1 MALQPY
7 TDPGQAL
14 ALYQAEQ
21 ITPEEQERRTKE
33 VRTFYAAIPIFLIK
47 ITARHRHRPCD
58 LAFLPT
64 NLIKYSLHCYQIL
77 KYICRLKN

>member
-21 ITPEEQERRTKE
+21 ISPEEQERRTKE
-33 VRTFYAAIPIFLIK
+33 VKQMRFNCCKTIVLSIFQK
-47 ITARHRHRPCD
+47 NAARHRPKGRRNPFY
-58 LAFLPT
+58 LLFF
-64 NLIKYSLHCYQIL
+64 
-77 KYICRLKN
+77 